1 MIRVFILLV
10 VACVSIPISAATSFP
25 ELSKQGTLLRLQ
37 GDFAAAADIERRLI
51 DEADSPIGQ
60 IFALNS
66 IVTHLTWDGTTT
78 QYDAALEQHAETVF
92 AWCQPLLARQPDH
105 VMANYYCGQT
115 NFALSYFHALRGR
128 YFQAGQHGT
137 RSIDQLEAAL
147 SADPDFID
155 AKMHL
160 GVGYYV
166 ADNLPPFIKMFSR
179 VLWFIPTGNSEKSLP
194 YLRDVVESGDEYRDV
209 ARYIYATLLMDQ
221 EDGRLEA
228 KNHLYTLIDRYPA
241 NYRFQLRLI
250 SLHLMDD
257 EFEQSL
263 AVTNRYLQT
272 EPEEPEKSLAEIWK
286 VRALLGLSRR
296 AEAIDLFQVVD
307 PIFSE
312 GQHELPDWSTAWH
325 LLTRGQIA
333 DVSRQREQAR
343 GIYKQILDLDRKTYI
358 NPKIADAAKA
368 GLASPYQ
375 LN

>member
-1 MIRVFILLV
+1 MIRYFLLLII
-10 VACVSIPISAATSFP
+10 ACVSIPVSAEASFP

-37 GDFAAAADIERRLI
+37 GDFAAAAEIERRLI
-51 DEADSPIGQ
+51 AEADTPIGQ

-66 IVTHLTWDGTTT
+66 IITHLTWDETLT
-78 QYDAALEQHAETVF
+78 QYDAVLEQHAETVF
-92 AWCQPLLARQPDH
+92 AWCQPLLKTQPDH

-137 RSIDQLEAAL
+137 RSIDLLEAAL
-147 SADPDFID
+147 AADPDFID

-179 VLWFIPTGNSEKSLP
+179 VLWFIPTGNSAKSLP
-194 YLRDVVESGDEYRDV
+194 YLRDVVENGDEYRDV
-209 ARYIYATLLMDQ
+209 ARYIYATLLMD
-221 EDGRLEA
+221 EDEGRLEA
-228 KNHLYTLIDRYPA
+228 KNHLYTLIDGYPA

-263 AVTNRYLQT
+263 AVINRYLQT
-272 EPEEPEKSLAEIWK
+272 EPEEPEKSLAGIWK
-286 VRALLGLSRR
+286 VRALLGLARLD
-296 AEAIDLFQVVD
+296 EAIDLFRVVN
-307 PIFSE
+307 PVFNE
-312 GQHELPDWSTAWH
+312 GQHDLPGWSAAWH
-325 LLTRGQIA
+325 LLTSGQIA
-333 DVSRQREQAR
+333 DVRLQREKAR
-343 GIYKQILDLDRKTYI
+343 TIYKEILDLDRKTYI

>member
-1 MIRVFILLV
+1 MIRYFLLLII
-10 VACVSIPISAATSFP
+10 ACVSIPVSAEASFP

-37 GDFAAAADIERRLI
+37 GDFAAAAEIERRLI
-51 DEADSPIGQ
+51 AEADTPIGQ

-66 IVTHLTWDGTTT
+66 IITHLTWDETLT
-78 QYDAALEQHAETVF
+78 QYDAVLEQHAETVF
-92 AWCQPLLARQPDH
+92 AWCQPLLKTQPDH

-137 RSIDQLEAAL
+137 RSIDLLEAAL
-147 SADPDFID
+147 AADPDFID

-179 VLWFIPTGNSEKSLP
+179 VLWFIPTGNSAKSLP
-194 YLRDVVESGDEYRDV
+194 YLRDVVENGDEYRDV
-209 ARYIYATLLMDQ
+209 ARYIYATLLMD
-221 EDGRLEA
+221 EDEGRLEA
-228 KNHLYTLIDRYPA
+228 KNHLYTLIDGYPA

-250 SLHLMDD
+250 SLHLMDH

-263 AVTNRYLQT
+263 AVINRYLQT
-272 EPEEPEKSLAEIWK
+272 EPEEPEKSLAGIWK
-286 VRALLGLSRR
+286 VRALLGLARLD
-296 AEAIDLFQVVD
+296 EAIDLFRVVN
-307 PIFSE
+307 PVFNE
-312 GQHELPDWSTAWH
+312 GQHDLPGWSAAWH
-325 LLTRGQIA
+325 LLTSGQIA
-333 DVSRQREQAR
+333 DVRLQREKAR
-343 GIYKQILDLDRKTYI
+343 TIYKEILDLDRKTYI

>member
-1 MIRVFILLV
+1 MIRVFIVLV
-10 VACVSIPISAATSFP
+10 VACASIPISAETSFP

-66 IVTHLTWDGTTT
+66 IVTHLTWDGITT

-105 VMANYYCGQT
+105 VTANYYCGQT

-358 NPKIADAAKA
+358 NPKIVDAAKA
-368 GLASPYQ
+368 GLASPYE

>member
-1 MIRVFILLV
+1 LIRYFLLLII
-10 VACVSIPISAATSFP
+10 ACVSIPVSAETSFP

-37 GDFAAAADIERRLI
+37 GDFAAAAEIERRLI
-51 DEADSPIGQ
+51 AEADTPIGQ

-66 IVTHLTWDGTTT
+66 IITHLTWDETLT
-78 QYDAALEQHAETVF
+78 QYDAVLEQHAETVF
-92 AWCQPLLARQPDH
+92 AWCQPLLKTQPDH

-137 RSIDQLEAAL
+137 RSIDLLEAAL
-147 SADPDFID
+147 AADPDFID

-179 VLWFIPTGNSEKSLP
+179 VLWFIPTGNSAKSLP
-194 YLRDVVESGDEYRDV
+194 YLRDVVENGDEYRDV
-209 ARYIYATLLMDQ
+209 ARYIYATLLMD
-221 EDGRLEA
+221 EDEGRLEA
-228 KNHLYTLIDRYPA
+228 KNHLYTLIDGYPA

-263 AVTNRYLQT
+263 AVINRYLQT
-272 EPEEPEKSLAEIWK
+272 EPEEPEKSLAGIWK
-286 VRALLGLSRR
+286 VRALLGLARLD
-296 AEAIDLFQVVD
+296 EAIDLFRVVN
-307 PIFSE
+307 PVFNE
-312 GQHELPDWSTAWH
+312 GQHDLPGWSAAWH
-325 LLTRGQIA
+325 LLTSGQIA
-333 DVSRQREQAR
+333 DVRLQREKAR
-343 GIYKQILDLDRKTYI
+343 TIYKEILDLDRKTYI

>member
-1 MIRVFILLV
+1 LIRYFLLLII
-10 VACVSIPISAATSFP
+10 ACVSIPVSAEASFP

-37 GDFAAAADIERRLI
+37 GDFAAAAEIERRLI
-51 DEADSPIGQ
+51 AEADTPIGQ

-66 IVTHLTWDGTTT
+66 IITHLTWDETLT
-78 QYDAALEQHAETVF
+78 QYDAVLEQHAETVF
-92 AWCQPLLARQPDH
+92 AWCQPLLKTQPDH

-137 RSIDQLEAAL
+137 RSIDLLEAAL
-147 SADPDFID
+147 AADPDFID

-179 VLWFIPTGNSEKSLP
+179 VLWFIPTGNSAKSLP
-194 YLRDVVESGDEYRDV
+194 YLRDVVENGDEYRDV
-209 ARYIYATLLMDQ
+209 ARYIYATLLMD
-221 EDGRLEA
+221 EDEGRLEA
-228 KNHLYTLIDRYPA
+228 KNHLYTLIDGYPA

-250 SLHLMDD
+250 SLHLMDH

-263 AVTNRYLQT
+263 AVINRYLQT
-272 EPEEPEKSLAEIWK
+272 EPEEPEKSLAGIWK
-286 VRALLGLSRR
+286 VRALLGLARLD
-296 AEAIDLFQVVD
+296 EAIDLFRVVN
-307 PIFSE
+307 PVFNE
-312 GQHELPDWSTAWH
+312 GQHDLPGWSAAWH
-325 LLTRGQIA
+325 LLTSGQIA
-333 DVSRQREQAR
+333 DVRLQREKAR
-343 GIYKQILDLDRKTYI
+343 TIYKEILDLDRKTYI